1 MVRLVIVTALMFV
14 VVALVGCSSE
24 GDEMVTATDL
34 VDAWVA
40 GWNAKDPEQVA
51 AVFTDDAQYMNPT
64 GTETFTGRDEIRTH
78 ATEYREF
85 IMNARRVGD
94 GVATEDEGFV
104 FRIEFDAET
113 KSYPGEI
120 EVELR
125 DDLLARMV
133 WLTYEQ
139 LN

>member
-1 MVRLVIVTALMFV
+1 MVRLVTVTA
-14 VVALVGCSSE
+14 VALVIVALAGCSSDS
-24 GDEMVTATDL
+24 DELATATDL

-40 GWNAKDPEQVA
+40 GWNAEDADRVA
-51 AVFTDDAQYMNPT
+51 AVFTDDAQYTNPS
-64 GTETFTGRDEIRTH
+64 GTETFSGRDEIRIH

-94 GVATEDEGFV
+94 GVATENEGFM
-104 FRIEFDAET
+104 FRIDFDAET
-113 KSYPGEI
+113 KSYSGEI

-125 DDLLARMV
+125 DDLVARMV